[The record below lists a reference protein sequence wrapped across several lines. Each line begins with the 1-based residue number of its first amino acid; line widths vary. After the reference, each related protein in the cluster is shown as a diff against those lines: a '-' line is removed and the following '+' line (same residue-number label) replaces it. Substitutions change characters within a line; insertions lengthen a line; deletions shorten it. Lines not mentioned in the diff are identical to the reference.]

1 MRVPLDIV
9 GDIAILKFTRF
20 TPWIYKKYYG
30 WRLLKNN
37 QHIKVV
43 LEKTAGFSGIL
54 RTQETRWVAGEK
66 RKDTIHREND
76 CSFYLDV
83 DETYFSPRLSQD
95 RKIMVEEVLKTVKK
109 NSKILV
115 MFAGVSPLPIVLAK
129 TLKGSK
135 ISAEI
140 ISSEL
145 NKKACEYGE
154 KNVQMNKVENYV
166 KVFCGDSRKLCDN
179 LSKKKVKFDF
189 IFMLRPNLEETFLD
203 AALKVSRKG
212 TVIYYHGFSEGEEKV
227 SEEILNDIK
236 KATARKGSRSQPL
249 KAEAR
254 TASRKISK
262 LEIRKAG
269 DIGVRKNRYSVKFK
283 VLN

>member
-1 MRVPLDIV
+1 
-9 GDIAILKFTRF
+9 LK
-20 TPWIYKKYYG
+20 G
-30 WRLLKNN
+30 N
-37 QHIKVV
+37 HHVKVI
-43 LEKTAGFSGIL
+43 LEKTAGFSGVL
-54 RTQETRWVAGEK
+54 RTQETRWIAGEK
-66 RKDTIHREND
+66 RKDTVHREND

-95 RKIMVEEVLKTVKK
+95 RKIMCEQVLKSIKK
-109 NSKILV
+109 NARILV

-129 TLKGSK
+129 TLKRNK

-154 KNVQMNKVENYV
+154 KNVQMNKVSEYV
-166 KVFCGDSRKLCDN
+166 KVFCGDSRKLCER
-179 LSKKKVKFDF
+179 LSKKRIKFDF

-203 AALKVSRKG
+203 AALKVARKG

-227 SEEILNDIK
+227 TEEILTDIK
-236 KATARKGSRSQPL
+236 KAK
-249 KAEAR
+249 
-254 TASRKISK
+254 RKISK

-269 DIGVRKNRYSVKFK
+269 DISVRKNRYSVKFK
-283 VLN
+283 VLS

>member
-1 MRVPLDIV
+1 MRIPLDVV
-9 GDIAILKFTRF
+9 GDIAILKFSRYV
-20 TPWIYKKYYG
+20 PWIYKKYYG
-30 WRLLKNN
+30 WKLLKNN
-37 QHIKVV
+37 KHFKVI
-43 LEKTAGFSGIL
+43 LEKTSGFSGVL
-54 RTQETRWVAGEK
+54 RVQTTKWIAGER

-95 RKIMVEEVLKTVKK
+95 RKIIAEEVLKIIKPK
-109 NSKILV
+109 SRALI

-129 TLKGSK
+129 NLKRNKS
-135 ISAEI
+135 SAEI

-154 KNVQMNKVENYV
+154 KNVRMNKVGDYV
-166 KVFCGDSRKLCDN
+166 NVLCGDSRKLCDS
-179 LSKKKVKFDF
+179 LAKKKSKFDF
-189 IFMLRPNLEETFLD
+189 IFMMRPNLEETFLD

-212 TVIYYHGFSEGEEKV
+212 TIIYYHGFSEGEDKV

-236 KATARKGSRSQPL
+236 KAKRKV
-249 KAEAR
+249 
-254 TASRKISK
+254 SK

>member
-1 MRVPLDIV
+1 MRIPLDVV
-9 GDIAILKFTRF
+9 GDIAILKFSRYV
-20 TPWIYKKYYG
+20 PWIYKKYYG
-30 WRLLKNN
+30 WKLLKTN
-37 QHIKVV
+37 QHLKVI
-43 LEKTAGFSGIL
+43 LEKTAGFSGVL
-54 RTQETRWVAGEK
+54 RTQETRWIAGEK

-95 RKIMVEEVLKTVKK
+95 RKIMADEVLKVVK
-109 NSKILV
+109 SKSHILV

-129 TLKGSK
+129 TLKRAK
-135 ISAEI
+135 IPVEI

-145 NKKACEYGE
+145 NKKACDYGE
-154 KNVQMNKVENYV
+154 KNVRMNKVDDYV
-166 KVFCGDSRKLCDN
+166 KVLCGDSRKLCDS
-179 LSKKKVKFDF
+179 LSKKRNRFDF

-227 SEEILNDIK
+227 SEEILNDVK
-236 KATARKGSRSQPL
+236 KAKRKV
-249 KAEAR
+249 
-254 TASRKISK
+254 SK